1 MNITQR
7 ERERVRETDRPFPR
21 LSKEP
26 TFLEATGEVEPG
38 LRKSRAAVQRVDGSW
53 VTLGHALVLEDFADA
68 DVLVN
73 VTLATIAVIV
83 ETVLN
88 RKNQEK
94 TQQHLRTSKTDHDAD
109 NQKSFN
115 LNPQAL
121 NPKT

>member
-1 MNITQR
+1 M
-7 ERERVRETDRPFPR
+7 
-21 LSKEP
+21 
-26 TFLEATGEVEPG
+26 
-38 LRKSRAAVQRVDGSW
+38 QRVDGSW
-53 VTLGHALVLEDFADA
+53 VTLGHTLVLEDFADA